1 MNRRFRPLTCFFSLA
16 MLVALSDDA
25 VARTRHKQIQHAGK
39 ANATTKVGHQR
50 HAANKKKSKHA
61 AHVAAARHKPAPSVD
76 KPAQTATAAPLTG
89 DLAAGK
95 QAIDLARKGKTGEA
109 TAIEKT
115 KGEPVAQKPAEWVIP
130 PYPAGDM
137 G

>member
-16 MLVALSDDA
+16 VLVALSDDA

-50 HAANKKKSKHA
+50 HAAHKKGK
-61 AHVAAARHKPAPSVD
+61 HVATARHKPAPPVD
-76 KPAQTATAAPLTG
+76 KPAQTATTAPLTG
-89 DLAAGK
+89 DLAAVK

-109 TAIEKT
+109 TIIEKPSAIRWPRSSSNGSSCAT
-115 KGEPVAQKPAEWVIP
+115 RMVT
-130 PYPAGDM
+130 
-137 G
+137 

>member
-50 HAANKKKSKHA
+50 HAANKKKSKH
-61 AHVAAARHKPAPSVD
+61 VAAARHKPAPAVD

-109 TAIEKT
+109 ATVTAPK
-115 KGEPVAQKPAEWVIP
+115 VR
-130 PYPAGDM
+130 
-137 G
+137 